1 MPPRPGLPGIPPPR
15 PRAQSHSD
23 ATEAER
29 TYGLIQGLAG
39 DVQALGQTVATGFAA
54 QAETN
59 AELKALAEKAS
70 AQSVER
76 WTNLAKALVPAV
88 IAIVGGTVGVQ
99 RLTAPEPQRATVV
112 SESALSVELDACMTL
127 PESNQRP
134 CMDLAYDRDRFR
146 KVSRQRP

>member
-1 MPPRPGLPGIPPPR
+1 MNRFPPGPR
-15 PRAQSHSD
+15 PRTPSGHD
-23 ATEAER
+23 IPIPEAVF
-29 TYGLIQGLAG
+29 TAMYGIQVAVSELAAEVSAG
-39 DVQALGQTVATGFAA
+39 KADTDV
-54 QAETN
+54 
-59 AELKALAEKAS
+59 KLAEVKDLALKAS

-99 RLTAPEPQRATVV
+99 KLTAPEPQLTTVV
-112 SESALSVELDACMTL
+112 SQSALAVELDACMTL

-134 CMDLAYDRDRFR
+134 CQDAAYDRDRAR